1 MSDLIVPDA
10 PDAPVGPEPYVA
22 PEPDPEPAPAPEVP
36 AVEVDDPD
44 RDTFDRPY
52 VEKLRQEAAQYR
64 TRAREYEEAFEG
76 YDPETKAA
84 WLQFAQL
91 QYRAAQGDQD
101 ALAQLEEFY
110 GDDEEEAPEE
120 ESDFPQFKSKAEFD
134 EYNRQIAR
142 EEYERLTSVRE
153 QHQAQVAA
161 VKQVR
166 ATAEGMGYKFGTPEY
181 RAVLGFANEP
191 DIISSDAPLEAAHQ
205 RMEAWKQQII
215 QEYLAGKSGQADTM
229 IAAPSGNGGAS
240 APDLSTLPWTHEMS
254 EAQQNQAVRRSVAE
268 RFRANQ
274 NG

>member
-22 PEPDPEPAPAPEVP
+22 PEPDPEPAPAAEVP

-64 TRAREYEEAFEG
+64 TRARQYEEAFDG
-76 YDPETKAA
+76 YDDETRQAFLDFARLQYAA
-84 WLQFAQL
+84 ANGDEAAMAQL
-91 QYRAAQGDQD
+91 Q
-101 ALAQLEEFY
+101 EFY
-110 GDDEEEAPEE
+110 GDDEDDDTP
-120 ESDFPQFKSKAEFD
+120 DDGVPQFQSREEF
-134 EYNRQIAR
+134 EQFQRQVAR
-142 EEYERLTSVRE
+142 EEAERLYQERE
-153 QHQAQVAA
+153 SHQQQIAA
-161 VKQVR
+161 VEQVKVTAR
-166 ATAEGMGYKFGTPEY
+166 AMGYDTASPDY
-181 RAVLGFANEP
+181 VLLMQFANQP
-191 DIISSDAPLEAAHQ
+191 DVISLDDPLVEADRRVKAY
-205 RMEAWKQQII
+205 QQ
-215 QEYLAGKSGQADTM
+215 QLVAQFTGQKAAQADTTV
-229 IAAPSGNGGAS
+229 AAPSGNGGAS